1 MRKNIVI
8 FVMAF
13 IAILLVYIPTFTW
26 MHQRW
31 TSANSYSSH
40 GFLIPFISL
49 WLLWYN
55 RHAIENQELKG
66 SWWGIA
72 IIAFGLTIHF
82 FSGIARIHFT
92 SGFSIPITVA
102 GTLILFTGVK
112 GIRWG
117 WFPVLYLYC
126 MVPFPLI
133 LISFFTLKLKL
144 LASEIA
150 VFLLNFC
157 GIVCIRDGS
166 IVSFTNGQMVVG
178 DVCSG
183 LRSLVAM
190 IALSLPF
197 AYITKTTLMRKVF
210 LVAILLP
217 LAMLYN
223 VLRVFFLGIV
233 TYNWGSE
240 AATGTIHDMSGMVAL
255 FLNIITMLFISRALE
270 VNGEEQPKEQH
281 RNSKFVPPQFS
292 NINTKA
298 AVSIAVLT
306 LMAIT
311 THLLLYKEYQ
321 TESKNYAQQFPRNF
335 GNWYTLQEYPA
346 EQRTIEIL
354 ETNDLL
360 TRLYSSPKTSPILL
374 ALVISEN
381 SNRKVSHP
389 PEICYKG
396 AGCEILERFTIRLQN
411 HDAIMLKLINNGDP
425 EYVIYWYKFGEKFT
439 GNYYYHQANALINFF
454 RSQKGG
460 AALIRTSIKIGTDPQ
475 RAFDSLQKFA
485 NELYP
490 ILSKYLP

>member
-102 GTLILFTGVK
+102 GTLILFTGAK

-166 IVSFTNGQMVVG
+166 IVSFKPT
-178 DVCSG
+178 C
-183 LRSLVAM
+183 
-190 IALSLPF
+190 
-197 AYITKTTLMRKVF
+197 F
-210 LVAILLP
+210 LA
-217 LAMLYN
+217 
-223 VLRVFFLGIV
+223 
-233 TYNWGSE
+233 
-240 AATGTIHDMSGMVAL
+240 
-255 FLNIITMLFISRALE
+255 
-270 VNGEEQPKEQH
+270 
-281 RNSKFVPPQFS
+281 
-292 NINTKA
+292 
-298 AVSIAVLT
+298 
-306 LMAIT
+306 
-311 THLLLYKEYQ
+311 
-321 TESKNYAQQFPRNF
+321 
-335 GNWYTLQEYPA
+335 
-346 EQRTIEIL
+346 
-354 ETNDLL
+354 
-360 TRLYSSPKTSPILL
+360 
-374 ALVISEN
+374 
-381 SNRKVSHP
+381 
-389 PEICYKG
+389 
-396 AGCEILERFTIRLQN
+396 
-411 HDAIMLKLINNGDP
+411 
-425 EYVIYWYKFGEKFT
+425 
-439 GNYYYHQANALINFF
+439 
-454 RSQKGG
+454 
-460 AALIRTSIKIGTDPQ
+460 
-475 RAFDSLQKFA
+475 
-485 NELYP
+485 
-490 ILSKYLP
+490 